1 MPTSGLPTG
10 GEELGLLERP
20 FFFNRFA
27 QQPIR
32 LRLWPHVLPVQNT
45 QWLRIIPLLR
55 RKGCLLWEVSGI
67 RAGRSSPCQK
77 NFFGAAPFFSTGLCY
92 SMWLFHLHSA
102 LKIQPFYPVFP
113 LAGST
118 DKAFCRLSLWNFRE
132 KNINYFLQHS
142 LPQRVNER
150 LCPRKQLMF
159 YFLKFQRNSQ

>member
-10 GEELGLLERP
+10 GEGLGLLERP
-20 FFFNRFA
+20 SFFNRFT

-55 RKGCLLWEVSGI
+55 RKGRLLCEVSGI

-102 LKIQPFYPVFP
+102 VKIRPFYPVFP

-118 DKAFCRLSLWNFRE
+118 DKAFAGYPFGTSGKKASTIFYNTAF
-132 KNINYFLQHS
+132 HS
-142 LPQRVNER
+142 V
-150 LCPRKQLMF
+150 
-159 YFLKFQRNSQ
+159 